1 MCTASITYG
10 FFVSDFE
17 KLWKNHHTNK
27 SSLQNKLLG
36 KKNTLRSE
44 LITRIMLQYQYRT
57 FYIHTRLN
65 ELDIRV
71 IETLFKLSVDSSYA
85 TVRKDA
91 QSQLFSFL
99 SHYPHSNLIIVPKVV
114 DMLTRCNLKDETK
127 LSHDQLKGCLYI
139 ISGNNYLDSLMI
151 KQNWSVLNQ
160 LWPVLLRCQSYEKP
174 SVQALLDK
182 IYVRLDKD
190 FDSFEN
196 RIQLDNKCV
205 QMAFDFSEK
214 TKQLYDNQKRLEIF
228 LRNKQ
233 DETQQIA
240 DLMKNLI
247 SIARESTL
255 SWKNQSTSFGSL
267 MYLFFSCQNDKQLLT
282 SECVELFV
290 DSLIHENIHIRK
302 VSW

>member
-27 SSLQNKLLG
+27 SALQNKLLG
-36 KKNTLRSE
+36 KKNTLRPE

-65 ELDIRV
+65 ELDLSIFD
-71 IETLFKLSVDSSYA
+71 TLLKLSVDSVYA

-114 DMLTRCNLKDETK
+114 EMLKRCNLNDETK
-127 LSHDQLKGCLYI
+127 LTHDQLKGCLYI

-151 KQNWSVLNQ
+151 KQNWSVINQ
-160 LWPVLLRCQSYEKP
+160 LWPVLLRCQSYDKP
-174 SVQALLDK
+174 SIQALLDK

-196 RIQLDNKCV
+196 RFVLSEDCV
-205 QMAFDFSEK
+205 QSAYEFSEK
-214 TKQLYDNQKRLEIF
+214 TKQLFDNDKRLDGF
-228 LRNKQ
+228 LKNKKQ
-233 DETQQIA
+233 ETHLIA

-247 SIARESTL
+247 SISRESTV
-255 SWKNQSTSFGSL
+255 SWKNQSTSFGSI
-267 MYLFFSCQNDKQLLT
+267 MYLLFSCENDTHLLIP
-282 SECVELFV
+282 ECIELFI

-302 VSW
+302 VS